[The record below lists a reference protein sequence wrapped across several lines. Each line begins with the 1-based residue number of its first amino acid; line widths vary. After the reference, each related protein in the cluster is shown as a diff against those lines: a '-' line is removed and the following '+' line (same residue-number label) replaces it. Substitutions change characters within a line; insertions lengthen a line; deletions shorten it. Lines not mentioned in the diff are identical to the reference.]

1 MTLYKL
7 AQDPLLFS
15 PIHAIVH
22 FYKWIRVSASVPVP
36 TLAHTL

>member
-1 MTLYKL
+1 MTVYKL
-7 AQDPLLFS
+7 AQDPLKFS

-22 FYKWIRVSASVPVP
+22 LYSESGSCSVPVP